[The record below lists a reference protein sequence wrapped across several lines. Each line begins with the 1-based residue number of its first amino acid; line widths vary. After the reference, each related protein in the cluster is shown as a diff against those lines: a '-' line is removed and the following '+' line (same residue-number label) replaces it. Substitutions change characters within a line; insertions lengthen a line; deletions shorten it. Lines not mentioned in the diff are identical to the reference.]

1 MKEDEQL
8 GANGLKERAAA
19 PKEIVAEKWENFTKP
34 EEINWKLK
42 KGGGASSH
50 EAVNL
55 TTVGKKWLGNDKKFI
70 FA

>member
-1 MKEDEQL
+1 MWSE
-8 GANGLKERAAA
+8 EREAA
-19 PKEIVAEKWENFTKP
+19 PKEIVLKSVKILKSP
-34 EEINWKLK
+34 KKLKRKLK

-50 EAVNL
+50 EGVNL